1 MGRELILRW
10 EPNEDIFD
18 VVSNEIAEDISA
30 QTVDVF
36 DDASDRNVHVQVH
49 VKIEIGT
56 LPKYEEGLKFI
67 RRLTGLDEISN
78 IKLQHFDFSLRQLVF
93 DLYQT
98 DFRDLRL
105 FVWFMKLLNKLFGDN
120 FIECQ
125 YSFEFRGYKKQSVF
139 KTLSKVGNY
148 KDYFSQFGFCIAIVG
163 EMRASELFMEMHG
176 MYGETLMIQQYL
188 IQKQYK
194 RSNYMIPAKEIAKVK
209 GYVTNKVIFGTAALG
224 QGKFT
229 NATKF
234 LIEDYVK
241 DGKAEVIDVVPYP
254 LKLASIPEHLIV
266 VVIFRCII
274 SDYLD
279 FYYPH
284 SLISVPKN
292 TIDFETEI
300 GDYIFK
306 ALKEKEAN
314 LGKATYLGEA
324 VK

>member
-1 MGRELILRW
+1 MGREVILKW
-10 EPNEDIFD
+10 EPDEDIFD

-49 VKIEIGT
+49 FHREIGRR
-56 LPKYEEGLKFI
+56 PNYDDGLKFI
-67 RRLTGLDEISN
+67 KRLTGLEEISN
-78 IKLQHFDFSLRQLVF
+78 IVLQPDQLVF
-93 DLYQT
+93 DLYRT
-98 DFRDLRL
+98 DFRDLKL

-120 FIECQ
+120 FYECQ
-125 YSFEFRGYKKQSVF
+125 YSFEFRGQKKQSVF

-148 KDYFSQFGFCIAIVG
+148 KDYFSHFGFYIAIVG

-194 RSNYMIPAKEIAKVK
+194 RASYMIPAKEIAKVK
-209 GYVTNKVIFGTAALG
+209 GYVTNKVIFGTAAYG
-224 QGKFT
+224 GGNF
-229 NATKF
+229 NNDTKY
-234 LIEDYVK
+234 LIDEYVK
-241 DGKAEVIDVVPYP
+241 AGKAEAIDIVPYP
-254 LKLASIPEHLIV
+254 LKLKSDPEHLFV

-274 SDYLD
+274 SDELN

-284 SLISVPKN
+284 LVVDVERN

-300 GDYIFK
+300 GDFI
-306 ALKEKEAN
+306 LNTMKEKEMN
-314 LGKATYLGEA
+314 HIKASYLGEA

>member
-49 VKIEIGT
+49 FHREIGRR
-56 LPKYEEGLKFI
+56 PNYDEGLKFI
-67 RRLTGLDEISN
+67 KRLTGLEEISN
-78 IKLQHFDFSLRQLVF
+78 IVLQPDQLVF
-93 DLYQT
+93 DLYRT
-98 DFRDLRL
+98 DFRDLKL

-120 FIECQ
+120 FYECQ
-125 YSFEFRGYKKQSVF
+125 YSFEFRGQKKQSVF

-148 KDYFSQFGFCIAIVG
+148 RDYFSQFGFYIAIVG
-163 EMRASELFMEMHG
+163 ELRASELFMEMHG

-194 RSNYMIPAKEIAKVK
+194 RASYMIPAKEIAKVK
-209 GYVTNKVIFGTAALG
+209 GYITNKVIFGTAAYG
-224 QGKFT
+224 GGNF
-229 NATKF
+229 NNDTKN
-234 LIEDYVK
+234 LIVEYVK
-241 DGKAEVIDVVPYP
+241 AGKAEAIDIVPYP
-254 LKLASIPEHLIV
+254 LKLKSDPEHLFV

-274 SDYLD
+274 SDELN

-284 SLISVPKN
+284 LIVDVERN
-292 TIDFETEI
+292 TIDFETEM
-300 GDYIFK
+300 GDFI
-306 ALKEKEAN
+306 LNTMKEKEMN
-314 LGKATYLGEA
+314 HIKASYLGEA

>member
-1 MGRELILRW
+1 MGREVILRW
-10 EPNEDIFD
+10 ESNDDIFD

-49 VKIEIGT
+49 FHREIGRR
-56 LPKYEEGLKFI
+56 PNYNDGLKFI
-67 RRLTGLDEISN
+67 KRLTGLEEISN
-78 IKLQHFDFSLRQLVF
+78 IVLQPDQLIF
-93 DLYQT
+93 DLYRT
-98 DFRDLRL
+98 DFRDMRL
-105 FVWFMKLLNKLFGDN
+105 FVWFMKLLNRLFGDN
-120 FIECQ
+120 FYECQ
-125 YSFEFRGYKKQSVF
+125 YSFEFRGQKKQSVF
-139 KTLSKVGNY
+139 RTLSKVGNY
-148 KDYFSQFGFCIAIVG
+148 RDYFSQFGFYIAIVG
-163 EMRASELFMEMHG
+163 ELKASELFMEMHG

-194 RSNYMIPAKEIAKVK
+194 RSNYMIPAKEIVKVK
-209 GYVTNKVIFGTAALG
+209 GYVTNKVIFGTAAHG

>member
-1 MGRELILRW
+1 MGREVILKW
-10 EPNEDIFD
+10 EPDEDIFD

-49 VKIEIGT
+49 FHREIGRR
-56 LPKYEEGLKFI
+56 PNYDDGLKFI
-67 RRLTGLDEISN
+67 KRLTGLEEISN
-78 IKLQHFDFSLRQLVF
+78 IVLQPDQLVF
-93 DLYQT
+93 DLYRT
-98 DFRDLRL
+98 DFRDLKL

-120 FIECQ
+120 FYECQ
-125 YSFEFRGYKKQSVF
+125 YSFEFRGQKKQSVF

-148 KDYFSQFGFCIAIVG
+148 KDYFSHFGFYIAIVG

-194 RSNYMIPAKEIAKVK
+194 RASYMIPAKEIAKVK
-209 GYVTNKVIFGTAALG
+209 GYVTNKVIFGTAAYG
-224 QGKFT
+224 GGNF
-229 NATKF
+229 NNDTKY
-234 LIEDYVK
+234 LIDEYVK
-241 DGKAEVIDVVPYP
+241 AGKAEAIDIVPYP
-254 LKLASIPEHLIV
+254 LKLKSDPEHLFV

-274 SDYLD
+274 SDELN

-284 SLISVPKN
+284 LVVDVERN

-300 GDYIFK
+300 GDFI
-306 ALKEKEAN
+306 LNTMKEKEMGN
-314 LGKATYLGEA
+314 KASYIGEA